1 MFLFVKCFLLYLFY
15 FFFVLFFFLS
25 DFLVLRCKY
34 MVKGNG

>member
-15 FFFVLFFFLS
+15 FFVLFFLS